1 MWYASLQQYKKNFK
15 TTSTKDLSLE
25 KVSTLFYLP
34 QLAQILVIFV
44 YNPVLVTTWNSYEAA
59 YKATG
64 YARKTTQSLLPNRG
78 ITHCILLLIWTK
90 SL

>member
-25 KVSTLFYLP
+25 KVSTLFSLP

-44 YNPVLVTTWNSYEAA
+44 YNPVTTRNSYEAA

-78 ITHCILLLIWTK
+78 LTHCILLLIWTK